1 MKTVSD
7 SYAIQMSNQY
17 RMNFIKINIT
27 SKEETYLFSNADIIS
42 IQKVND
48 VDPLSR
54 RLPKE
59 TLSFS
64 IIDFEGNYNPSN
76 PSGKWNALDE
86 NASLTIQFG
95 YDLGEGLVE
104 WLEEDQYFL
113 SG

>member
-17 RMNFIKINIT
+17 RNRTFIKISIT
-27 SKEETYLFSNADIIS
+27 SEETYLFTNADIIS

-64 IIDFEGNYNPSN
+64 
-76 PSGKWNALDE
+76 
-86 NASLTIQFG
+86 
-95 YDLGEGLVE
+95 
-104 WLEEDQYFL
+104 
-113 SG
+113 